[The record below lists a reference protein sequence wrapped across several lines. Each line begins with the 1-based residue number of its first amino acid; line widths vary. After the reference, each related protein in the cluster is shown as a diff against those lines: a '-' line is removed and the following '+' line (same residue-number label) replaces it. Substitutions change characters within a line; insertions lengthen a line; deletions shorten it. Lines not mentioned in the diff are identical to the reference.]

1 MRTLLS
7 NLTVDERQ
15 TRTLVGRRRFP
26 RGVARLCALA
36 LLVLLPTAGICA
48 EPAADAKADSDQT
61 FDISEFRVLGNTV
74 LPATKVEAA
83 VYPFLGPK
91 RTLHTVEQARD
102 ALVAAYRD
110 AGFGTVLVDIPE
122 QSVDEG
128 IVRLKVTE
136 GRIEKVRVS
145 GARYYSERRIL
156 KELPALK
163 TGTVPELPQ
172 VQTQLG
178 QLANEAHDR
187 EITPIVKP
195 GSEPGTVEFDLKVK
209 DHLPLHASVEADN
222 RYTADT
228 TPNRITAN
236 ISYDN
241 MFQRNESLSLQFQT
255 APAAPSQLKLWTLAY
270 SGRTPSPDLTW
281 SFYAVRSDSTV
292 PAVGTLAVIGNG
304 DIFGGRL
311 NRAFHSGG
319 ATVHTLTFGADYK
332 DFGQTVALPGDV
344 NSASPIHYLMW
355 SAQYALNHAGD
366 RLQSST
372 SVSINFSMDGIA
384 SNEHEFEYKRYGA
397 TASFSYLRG
406 STNLTWKLWHGMAI
420 STKLE
425 GQYSEQPLVSNEQ
438 FTLGGEDTVRGY
450 LEAEELVDA
459 GLAGTIELRA
469 PPLDFRVLQVGFYTF
484 YDRGI
489 GMLQQPLPSEV
500 LGGRVRTDLSSVGGG
515 VRLGGLHGFSGTVE
529 WADPLQDGSRTL
541 HGRGRTLFSVMYG
554 F

>member
-1 MRTLLS
+1 VACLLTLLI
-7 NLTVDERQ
+7 
-15 TRTLVGRRRFP
+15 F
-26 RGVARLCALA
+26 
-36 LLVLLPTAGICA
+36 LPATGPCA
-48 EPAADAKADSDQT
+48 EPAPDTKAEPEQT
-61 FDISEFRVLGNTV
+61 FDINEFRILGNTV
-74 LPATKVEAA
+74 LPAIKVESA
-83 VYPFLGPK
+83 VYPFLGQK
-91 RTLHTVEQARD
+91 KTIHTVEQARD

-110 AGFGTVLVDIPE
+110 GGFGTVLVDIPE
-122 QSVDEG
+122 QTVDEG

-163 TGTVPELPQ
+163 PGTVPQLPQ
-172 VQTQLG
+172 IQAQLG
-178 QLANEAHDR
+178 QLANETRDR

-195 GSEPGTVEFDLKVK
+195 GAEPGTVVFDLKVK
-209 DHLPLHASVEADN
+209 DDLPLHASLEADN

-228 TPNRITAN
+228 TPDRVTAN

-255 APAAPSQLKLWTLAY
+255 APVESSQLKLWTLTY

-281 SFYAVRSDSTV
+281 SVYAVRSDSTV
-292 PAVGTLAVIGNG
+292 PAIGTLAVIGNG

-311 NRAFHSGG
+311 NQSFNAGT
-319 ATVHTLTFGADYK
+319 ATIHTLTFGVDYK
-332 DFGQTVALPGDV
+332 DFGQTVQLPGDV
-344 NSASPIHYLMW
+344 NSPSPIHYLMW
-355 SAQYALNHAGD
+355 SGQYALTHTGD
-366 RLQSST
+366 RFQSTT
-372 SVSINFSMDGIA
+372 SVSFNFAVNGVA
-384 SNEHEFEYKRYGA
+384 GNEAEFEYKRYGA
-397 TASFSYLRG
+397 TASFSYLRA

-420 STKLE
+420 STRFE

-469 PPLDFRVLQVGFYTF
+469 PTWNLGPLQAGFFTF

-500 LGGRVRTDLSSVGGG
+500 TGHTVRSDLYSFGAGI
-515 VRLGGLHGFSGTVE
+515 RLVGLHGFSGTLE
-529 WADPLQDGSRTL
+529 WADPREDGSRTL
-541 HGRGRTLFSVMYG
+541 RGRGRTLFSVLYG